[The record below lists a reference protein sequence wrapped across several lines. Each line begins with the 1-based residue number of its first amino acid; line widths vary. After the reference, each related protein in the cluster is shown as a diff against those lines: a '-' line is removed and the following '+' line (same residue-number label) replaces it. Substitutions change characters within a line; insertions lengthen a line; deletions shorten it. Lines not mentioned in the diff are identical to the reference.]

1 MMDDT
6 RTVEQ
11 RAAQLVRRI
20 EEDATGAYAEFG
32 RRILM
37 HPTSIP
43 YLQKC
48 VLWYVGEYF
57 DIHAKW
63 YLSEIS
69 KYDQIQSHYGPLL
82 VDFAA
87 QAVKRSE
94 EMRADWS
101 VLARVGV
108 QGTMQ
113 ILLQARIHHWEAQ
126 AIKKIRKIEEE
137 ALNREPEPENRRSH
151 PREIHPDA
159 KPSVAKKA
167 RTILEPK
174 PELLKDVESVTR
186 LRAAA
191 AIGVS
196 PRTLDRYAERQLLT
210 PIGPVGRK
218 RFKTRDLIKFMNS
231 KNNRQPRQQ

>member
-1 MMDDT
+1 MDDT
-6 RTVEQ
+6 PTVEQ

-20 EEDATGAYAEFG
+20 EEDATDAYAEFG
-32 RRILM
+32 RRILL

-48 VLWYVGEYF
+48 VLWYIGQYF

-63 YLSEIS
+63 YLSEVS
-69 KYDQIQSHYGPLL
+69 KYDQIQSQYGPLL
-82 VDFAA
+82 VKLAA
-87 QAVKRSE
+87 QTVKRSE

-101 VLARVGV
+101 VLGRVGV
-108 QGTMQ
+108 QRTMQ
-113 ILLQARIHHWEAQ
+113 VLLQSRIEHWKALALKEV
-126 AIKKIRKIEEE
+126 RKIEED
-137 ALNREPEPENRRSH
+137 AMNKGPEPQNRRDYR
-151 PREIHPDA
+151 PVVHPDA

-174 PELLKDVESVTR
+174 PELLKDVESVSR
-186 LRAAA
+186 LRAASA
-191 AIGVS
+191 LGIS
-196 PRTLDRYAERQLLT
+196 PRTLDRYAQRQLLT

-231 KNNRQPRQQ
+231 KNDRQPRQQ